1 MSSWSLGHIFIIDWW
16 TSEFH
21 LQRNLWSE
29 IFFPFPPFFFLPL
42 PLNYFVSNLESF
54 SAGDFTYKFCTALKP
69 FLRCIFHDF
78 LILKTPSLLHTKS
91 WAQATTPSGIPIK
104 HKIVTFQKTAHVF
117 KWSGKQKENLK
128 HFFQHKIKSI
138 YNNYQKV
145 TRYGLMIATVG
156 DI

>member
-1 MSSWSLGHIFIIDWW
+1 MSSWSLGHIFIIDLW

-21 LQRNLWSE
+21 LQKEFVVWDILPLSS
-29 IFFPFPPFFFLPL
+29 FFFLPL

-117 KWSGKQKENLK
+117 NEWSGKQKENLK
-128 HFFQHKIKSI
+128 HFFQHKKKKHI
-138 YNNYQKV
+138 
-145 TRYGLMIATVG
+145 
-156 DI
+156 